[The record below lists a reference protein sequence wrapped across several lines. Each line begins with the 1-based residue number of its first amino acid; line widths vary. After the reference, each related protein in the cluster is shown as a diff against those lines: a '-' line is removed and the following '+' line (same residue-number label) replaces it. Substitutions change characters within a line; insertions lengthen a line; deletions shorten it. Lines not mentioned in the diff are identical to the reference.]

1 MAFCPKC
8 GKDIGVST
16 FCPACGASASAT
28 SGPGVAAAAGV
39 APAPVKKKSRR
50 GLIIFLLLAFIV
62 GFIGYVANVQSDITE
77 AKKPTVMNV
86 PCKKEAGVFMELMR
100 EGDRTY
106 TTMWKPGSK
115 AVTLYDVR
123 KVDDKAYGNL
133 ANSNGKPFSPA
144 RVYYQFQVESST
156 QGGIPIVKVWEL
168 QLEPSSKDTL
178 GSACA
183 VVSLASA
190 Q

>member
-8 GKDIGVST
+8 GKDIGVSA
-16 FCPACGASASAT
+16 FCPACGASATAT
-28 SGPGVAAAAGV
+28 SGPGGAAAAM
-39 APAPVKKKSRR
+39 APAPVKKKSRK
-50 GLIIFLLLAFIV
+50 LLTFILLAFIV
-62 GFIGYVANVQSDITE
+62 GIIAYVANVQSDITE
-77 AKKPTVMNV
+77 AQKPTIMNV

-106 TTMWKPGSK
+106 ATMWKPGSK
-115 AVTLYDVR
+115 AVTLFDVR

-133 ANSNGKPFSPA
+133 LRADGKPFSPA
-144 RVYYQFQVESST
+144 RVYYNFQVESST
-156 QGGIPIVKVWEL
+156 QGGIPIVKTWQL

-178 GSACA
+178 DNACA
-183 VVSLASA
+183 VVSLAAA

>member
-16 FCPACGASASAT
+16 FCPACGASATAT
-28 SGPGVAAAAGV
+28 SGTGAAAAM
-39 APAPVKKKSRR
+39 APAPVKKKSRK
-50 GLIIFLLLAFIV
+50 LLTFILLAFIL
-62 GFIGYVANVQSDITE
+62 GIIGYVANLQSDITE

-100 EGDRTY
+100 EGDSTY

-133 ANSNGKPFSPA
+133 VNSSGKPFSPA

-156 QGGIPIVKVWEL
+156 QGGIPIVKLWEL

-178 GSACA
+178 GNPCA

>member
-8 GKDIGVST
+8 GKDIGVSA
-16 FCPACGASASAT
+16 FCPACGASATAT
-28 SGPGVAAAAGV
+28 SGPGGAAAAM
-39 APAPVKKKSRR
+39 APAPVKKKSRK
-50 GLIIFLLLAFIV
+50 LLTFILLAFIL
-62 GFIGYVANVQSDITE
+62 GIIGYVANLQSDITE

-106 TTMWKPGSK
+106 ATMWKPGSK
-115 AVTLYDVR
+115 AVTLFDVR

-133 ANSNGKPFSPA
+133 LRADGKPFSPA
-144 RVYYQFQVESST
+144 RVYYNFQVESST
-156 QGGIPIVKVWEL
+156 QGGIPIVKTWQL

-178 GSACA
+178 DNACA
-183 VVSLASA
+183 VVSLAAA

>member
-8 GKDIGVST
+8 GKDIGVSA

-28 SGPGVAAAAGV
+28 SGQGAVAAAAM

-50 GLIIFLLLAFIV
+50 GLIIFLLLAFIF
-62 GFIGYVANVQSDITE
+62 GFIGYVANVKSDITE
-77 AKKPTVMNV
+77 AQKPTVVNV

-106 TTMWKPGSK
+106 MSMWKPGSK
-115 AVTLYDVR
+115 AATLYDVR

-133 ANSNGKPFSPA
+133 VNSSGKPFSPA

-156 QGGIPIVKVWEL
+156 QGGIPIVKLWEL

-178 GSACA
+178 GNPCA

>member
-8 GKDIGVST
+8 GKDIGVSA

-28 SGPGVAAAAGV
+28 SGQGAVAAAAM

-50 GLIIFLLLAFIV
+50 GLIIFLLLAFIF
-62 GFIGYVANVQSDITE
+62 GFIGYVANVKSDITE
-77 AKKPTVMNV
+77 AQKPTVMNV

-106 TTMWKPGSK
+106 MSMWKPGSK
-115 AVTLYDVR
+115 AATLYDVR

-133 ANSNGKPFSPA
+133 VNSSGKPFSPA

-156 QGGIPIVKVWEL
+156 QGGIPIVKLWEL

-178 GSACA
+178 GNPCA